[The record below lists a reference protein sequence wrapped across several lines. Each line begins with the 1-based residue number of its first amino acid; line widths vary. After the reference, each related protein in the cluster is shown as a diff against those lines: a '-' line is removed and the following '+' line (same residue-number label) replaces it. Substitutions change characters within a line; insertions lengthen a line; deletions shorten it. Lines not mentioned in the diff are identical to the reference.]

1 MSMTEILAQ
10 QQLEKDYLKGVV
22 AKRDLQEIQAE
33 QEFQEWWDKESARVQ
48 EAENRSAASTNP
60 NSKTP
65 SAKKHRSRGGRG
77 KGAKTP
83 GGGESQKDAANVAAK
98 RAT

>member
-1 MSMTEILAQ
+1 
-10 QQLEKDYLKGVV
+10 V

-48 EAENRSAASTNP
+48 EAENQSAASPNP
-60 NSKTP
+60 SSKT
-65 SAKKHRSRGGRG
+65 SASKKHRSRGGRG
-77 KGAKTP
+77 KGAKTG
-83 GGGESQKDAANVAAK
+83 GGGEAHKEGTPAAAK